1 MERHRCT
8 ECGQYYNNA
17 KKCQKSLEKFS
28 GAYDNLTG
36 SIEGEGL
43 SLTGQSQGRKAKLQS
58 WINMRGD
65 VLPSTKTIATKSQI
79 LNWIEE
85 DPTVK
90 IIVYSQ
96 WIPMLHV
103 LGRICQTEGWTFEK
117 YTGHMSHE
125 SRDNAIKNFGD
136 PAKGK
141 RILLASLKCGGLGLN
156 LTMASKVL
164 LLDPWWNS
172 AVRRAIGKVDYLLLI
187 HRIQVE
193 QQAFCRVFRIGQQK
207 ETQMARLIVKGTIDQ
222 AIYCLQGMKQERID
236 AASESFNITDQL
248 VQLVLTGSPVDDS
261 TRKER
266 ISIHELMRLFG
277 RYVNEAYNP
286 MQCLRHFAD

>member
-1 MERHRCT
+1 
-8 ECGQYYNNA
+8 
-17 KKCQKSLEKFS
+17 
-28 GAYDNLTG
+28 
-36 SIEGEGL
+36 
-43 SLTGQSQGRKAKLQS
+43 
-58 WINMRGD
+58 MRGD
-65 VLPSTKTIATKSQI
+65 VLPSSKTIAAKSQI

-136 PAKGK
+136 PTKGK

-172 AVRRAIGKVDYLLLI
+172 AVRNSHWKGRLCFTNALYIGRTAGFLQSIPNRPAERNANGKVNREG
-187 HRIQVE
+187 H
-193 QQAFCRVFRIGQQK
+193 
-207 ETQMARLIVKGTIDQ
+207 
-222 AIYCLQGMKQERID
+222 
-236 AASESFNITDQL
+236 N
-248 VQLVLTGSPVDDS
+248 
-261 TRKER
+261 
-266 ISIHELMRLFG
+266 
-277 RYVNEAYNP
+277 
-286 MQCLRHFAD
+286 